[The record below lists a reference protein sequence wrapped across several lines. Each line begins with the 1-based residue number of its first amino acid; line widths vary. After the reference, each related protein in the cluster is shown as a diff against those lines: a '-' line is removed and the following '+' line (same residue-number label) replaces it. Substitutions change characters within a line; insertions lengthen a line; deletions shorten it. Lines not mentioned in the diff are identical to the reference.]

1 MSAMS
6 EPRWRQTIGQVLSGR
21 HLSRADAAAVM
32 DAMMCGEL
40 GDIRSA
46 AFLAAMAA
54 KGPVVEELVGLATVM
69 RDRAVPVAVHR
80 GPVLD
85 TCGTGGSGLD
95 TANTSTLAAFVV
107 AAAGVRV
114 AKHGNRSSSGR
125 CGSADLLEAT
135 GVQLSQPPARSAQL
149 IETCGLA
156 FLYAP
161 AHHPA
166 FRHVGPTRKALGFRT
181 VFNVLGPLC
190 NPAGA
195 TMQLLGV
202 SDAALAPVMAA
213 ALAELGSA
221 RVLVVHGEDGLDE
234 ASTAAPTRTWMVQ
247 DGGVV
252 EGRIAPEDFDLERA
266 SHADLRGGDVAAN
279 RAVFEAVLAG
289 EPSPHA
295 DLVALNAG
303 LALWVAGAAPD
314 AAAGV
319 ARARTLLASG
329 AAQATFARYRAASL
343 EPA

>member
-1 MSAMS
+1 MTAYATAMNTLLSGERLAPEPGRALMHAVMSGALS
-6 EPRWRQTIGQVLSGR
+6 EPRI
-21 HLSRADAAAVM
+21 AAVLTALRM
-32 DAMMCGEL
+32 RPLEAGL
-40 GDIRSA
+40 LA
-46 AFLAAMAA
+46 AFARAIRGHM
-54 KGPVVEELVGLATVM
+54 V
-69 RDRAVPVAVHR
+69 AVPVA

-125 CGSADLLEAT
+125 CGSADLLEAA

-252 EGRIAPEDFDLERA
+252 EGRIAPEDFGLERA

>member
-1 MSAMS
+1 MSAYAAAMDAL
-6 EPRWRQTIGQVLSGR
+6 LSGR
-21 HLSRADAAAVM
+21 SLGPALGGAWMDEVMAGALSDAQIAAVLT
-32 DAMMCGEL
+32 ALRLRPVEAPL
-40 GDIRSA
+40 LA
-46 AFLAAMAA
+46 AFARAIRGHM
-54 KGPVVEELVGLATVM
+54 V
-69 RDRAVPVAVHR
+69 AVPVT

-95 TANTSTLAAFVV
+95 TANTSTLTAFVV

-125 CGSADLLEAT
+125 CGSADLLEAV
-135 GVQLSQPPARSAQL
+135 GVQLSQPPARSAAL

-166 FRHVGPTRKALGFRT
+166 FRHVGPTRRALGFRT

-195 TMQLLGV
+195 TLQLLGV
-202 SDAALAPVMAA
+202 SDASMAPVMAA
-213 ALAELGSA
+213 ALAELGSS

-234 ASTAAPTRTWMVQ
+234 ASTVAATQTWMVQ
-247 DGGVV
+247 GGAVV
-252 EGRIAPEDFDLERA
+252 EGRITPEAVGLKRA
-266 SHADLRGGDVAAN
+266 SHADLRGGDVNAN
-279 RAVFEAVLAG
+279 RAVFDAVLSG
-289 EPSPHA
+289 QPGPHA

-303 LALWVAGAAPD
+303 LALWLAGASAD

-319 ARARTLLASG
+319 ARAQTLLASG
-329 AAQATFARYRAASL
+329 AARDTFARYRAASL
-343 EPA
+343 EPS